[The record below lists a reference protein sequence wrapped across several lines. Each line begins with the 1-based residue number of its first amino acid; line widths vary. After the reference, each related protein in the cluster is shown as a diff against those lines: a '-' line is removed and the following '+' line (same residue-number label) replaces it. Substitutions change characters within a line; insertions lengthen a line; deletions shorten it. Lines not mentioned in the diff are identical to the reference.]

1 MLLLLNTAL
10 AVDFSADQ
18 LMLGVGFET
27 TTNDLFLVRRG
38 IRQSIGWAV
47 NDWVEL
53 GGSAAYYPLFG
64 SSADYWSDGQ
74 FDGASDWTPLARQ
87 LDARNGVE
95 PWLSRI
101 LFQGQLNV
109 RIHLLKA
116 PLSAAWTGGVG
127 MFTGLGFIATQD
139 DLRTTGDWWDE
150 ATATQN
156 QIHGSSALGGFVQ
169 ARTRWVGVRLRYE
182 SDVYIETIA
191 GSTLEF
197 KDNAMFGVELLC
209 WL

>member
-10 AVDFSADQ
+10 AVDLSASQ

-27 TTNDLFLVRRG
+27 TTNDPFVVRRG
-38 IRQSIGWAV
+38 IRQSIGWSP
-47 NDWVEL
+47 NRWVEL
-53 GGSAAYYPLFG
+53 GASATWYPILG
-64 SSADYWSDGQ
+64 QGGESDP
-74 FDGASDWTPLARQ
+74 DWTPLSKQ
-87 LDARNGVE
+87 MLLNNSVSPDI
-95 PWLSRI
+95 SRI
-101 LFQGQLNV
+101 LFQSQLNV
-109 RIHLLKA
+109 RIHLLQA
-116 PLSAAWTGGVG
+116 PLSDAWTGSVG
-127 MFTGLGFIATQD
+127 MFGGVGFIATQD
-139 DLRTTGDWWDE
+139 DLVALQDDGER
-150 ATATQN
+150 AVATQN

-191 GSTLEF
+191 SDTLEF

>member
-10 AVDFSADQ
+10 AVDLSASQ

-27 TTNDLFLVRRG
+27 TTNDPYVVRRG

-53 GGSAAYYPLFG
+53 GGSAAYYPIFG
-64 SSADYWSDGQ
+64 STSGDWSDGE
-74 FDGASDWTPLARQ
+74 FGSAPDWTPLARQ
-87 LDARNGVE
+87 LAAQNGVT
-95 PWLSRI
+95 PGLSRI

-109 RIHLLKA
+109 RIHMLRA
-116 PLSAAWTGGVG
+116 PLSGAWTGSVG
-127 MFTGLGFIATQD
+127 MFGGVGFIATQD
-139 DLRTTGDWWDE
+139 DLDTIGDWDE
-150 ATATQN
+150 AVATQN
-156 QIHGSSALGGFVQ
+156 QIHGSSAAGGFVQ

-182 SDVYIETIA
+182 SDVYIETIT
-191 GSTLEF
+191 SDRLEF